1 MTSSQSVAVPTSAVG
16 AIDPGSALRRLSREV
31 SALTHRN
38 LVHVAREPLQLS
50 DVTIQPVVFSL
61 RFVYV
66 FGSGVTIPGGSYQD
80 FALAGLLALN
90 LTTATSGTAVGLS
103 TDLTTGVI
111 DRFRTLRHV
120 RPGRLRP

>member
-1 MTSSQSVAVPTSAVG
+1 M
-16 AIDPGSALRRLSREV
+16 
-31 SALTHRN
+31 
-38 LVHVAREPLQLS
+38 AREPLQLS